1 MFNSYFRKLKSFI
14 IIIIYII
21 QQGKKIKAQNL
32 EIKSLSPVFNMT
44 LRTSRDTV
52 RETSI
57 AGTPWEKLG
66 NKKYQKN
73 VTLLLK
79 HLLCQLSLFKNH

>member
-21 QQGKKIKAQNL
+21 QQGKEIKTQNL
-32 EIKSLSPVFNMT
+32 EIKSLSPVVNMT

-57 AGTPWEKLG
+57 AGTP
-66 NKKYQKN
+66 
-73 VTLLLK
+73 
-79 HLLCQLSLFKNH
+79 

>member
-21 QQGKKIKAQNL
+21 QQGKEIKTQNL
-32 EIKSLSPVFNMT
+32 EIKSLSLVFNM
-44 LRTSRDTV
+44 TSRDTV

-57 AGTPWEKLG
+57 AGTP
-66 NKKYQKN
+66 
-73 VTLLLK
+73 
-79 HLLCQLSLFKNH
+79 

>member
-21 QQGKKIKAQNL
+21 QQGKEIKTQNL

-44 LRTSRDTV
+44 LRTSSDTV

-57 AGTPWEKLG
+57 AGTP
-66 NKKYQKN
+66 
-73 VTLLLK
+73 
-79 HLLCQLSLFKNH
+79 

>member
-21 QQGKKIKAQNL
+21 QQGKEIKTQNL
-32 EIKSLSPVFNMT
+32 EIKSLSLVFNMT

-57 AGTPWEKLG
+57 AGTP
-66 NKKYQKN
+66 
-73 VTLLLK
+73 
-79 HLLCQLSLFKNH
+79 